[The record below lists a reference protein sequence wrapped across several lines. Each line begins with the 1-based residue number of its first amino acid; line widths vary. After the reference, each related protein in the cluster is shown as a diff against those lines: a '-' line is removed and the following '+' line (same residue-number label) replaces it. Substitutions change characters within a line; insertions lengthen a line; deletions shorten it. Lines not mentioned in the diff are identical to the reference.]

1 MASTASISAYV
12 LPPGVPVC
20 QPPHLEGDA
29 SLATE
34 ILPGPPPLGHTQQP
48 ATAKKSS
55 TMYSSLWPDDPG
67 TTYSGIVHGT
77 LIGQESM
84 DILKTRVRVDKSA
97 VTGRAQRA
105 SARNNNNSAPTAD
118 PPEPVQA
125 QSLPHSPPSAPG
137 ADWPMTGIDDD
148 VPVLSRSASSQNL
161 QELPSTSTNGR
172 LKRKDKGKGRE
183 IETSAVRVKEEP
195 SMISL
200 LSPEPGHLMTNQ
212 DHCSA
217 CRQLGKLVYCDGCP
231 RAFHLW
237 CLDPPMESVDEGDS
251 RWFCPACNI
260 RKDPPKKP
268 PASLI
273 SPLIHLVDISI
284 PSEFQLP
291 ADVRTFFKD
300 VATGDRG
307 AYVDNSELK
316 PPRLN
321 RHGQLEDRDSYR
333 LKDRNGAPV
342 LCHRCGTSAL
352 PDNVAAAAPAAKRA
366 RRSTSKGAHYEM
378 WKHIVSC
385 DYCDLHWHLD
395 CLDPPLSTMPPFTKK
410 WMCPNHA
417 DRILPP
423 RHRIPKHNAPPIEIT
438 KPRQFNNGNIEIIP
452 SQLPSTAI
460 SHPKVNV
467 DEVLI
472 NGRRYRVP
480 ERIILLDF
488 WSKVNKTAAS
498 GDVEDSSRM
507 SSPLTSLSS
516 LDDLEDRPD
525 PSQLEDI
532 AIAQMLCNFRLGTTG
547 SDPQPSASTSLKRP
561 EIAGKSEPKNV
572 GRPRVIKKIPRNVN
586 GASASAST
594 AKRKKST
601 SVTADPNARELRSTR
616 TKNGAPSKS
625 SSRLPEDV
633 DPVDPLP
640 DPIAPPKATKTVRVK
655 VEDTDGS
662 LSALSRTNGST
673 VKNQTTRTRAIRR
686 PPAKDEDVVITE
698 KPRRGRKRQR
708 ADEDGDDDGDPTY
721 HGPKGKA
728 VNKSAPP
735 SKSRRKSARTPT
747 HPGPV
752 SAPPQ
757 SVMTSSSTT
766 PGTPSLKIR
775 LPRLN
780 TLNPPS
786 AGAHNEDTSTRV

>member
-1 MASTASISAYV
+1 
-12 LPPGVPVC
+12 
-20 QPPHLEGDA
+20 
-29 SLATE
+29 
-34 ILPGPPPLGHTQQP
+34 
-48 ATAKKSS
+48 
-55 TMYSSLWPDDPG
+55 
-67 TTYSGIVHGT
+67 
-77 LIGQESM
+77 M

-118 PPEPVQA
+118 PPDPLHA
-125 QSLPHSPPSAPG
+125 QSPPHSPPSAPA
-137 ADWPMTGIDDD
+137 ADWPMSGIDDD
-148 VPVLSRSASSQNL
+148 VPVLSRSTSSQNL
-161 QELPSTSTNGR
+161 QELPPTSTNGR
-172 LKRKDKGKGRE
+172 MKRKDKGKGKE

-195 SMISL
+195 PMISL

-237 CLDPPMESVDEGDS
+237 CLDPPIESVDEGDS

-260 RKDPPKKP
+260 RRDPPKKP

-273 SPLIHLVDISI
+273 SPLIHLVDTSI

-291 ADVRTFFKD
+291 VDVRTFFKD

-307 AYVDNSELK
+307 AYVDSSELK

-352 PDNVAAAAPAAKRA
+352 PDNVAAAAPTAKRA

-410 WMCPNHA
+410 WMCPNHSE
-417 DRILPP
+417 RILPP
-423 RHRIPKHNAPPIEIT
+423 RRRIPKQNAPPIEIT
-438 KPRQFNNGNIEIIP
+438 KPRQFNNGNIDVIP

-460 SHPKVNV
+460 LHPKVSV

-488 WSKVNKTAAS
+488 WSKVNKTAVS
-498 GDVEDSSRM
+498 GDVEDGSRM

-516 LDDLEDRPD
+516 LDDLEDRPG
-525 PSQLEDI
+525 PSQTEDI
-532 AIAQMLCNFRLGTTG
+532 ALAQMLCDFRLGTSG
-547 SDPQPSASTSLKRP
+547 SDAQPSASTNLKRT
-561 EIAGKSEPKNV
+561 EIARKSAPRNV
-572 GRPRVIKKIPRNVN
+572 GRPRLIKKIPRNAN
-586 GASASAST
+586 GGASASGPT

-601 SVTADPNARELRSTR
+601 PVITDPSARELRSTR

-633 DPVDPLP
+633 NPVDPLP

-655 VEDTDGS
+655 VEDTDGG

-673 VKNQTTRTRAIRR
+673 VKTTRTRAIRR
-686 PPAKDEDVVITE
+686 PPAKDEDVVD
-698 KPRRGRKRQR
+698 KPKRGRKRQR

-728 VNKSAPP
+728 VGKSASASAP
-735 SKSRRKSARTPT
+735 KSRRKSARTPS

-752 SAPPQ
+752 SAPQ
-757 SVMTSSSTT
+757 SALTSTATT
-766 PGTPSLKIR
+766 PGTSSLKIR

>member
-1 MASTASISAYV
+1 MASTAGYV

-34 ILPGPPPLGHTQQP
+34 ILPGPPPLGHIQQP
-48 ATAKKSS
+48 ATTKKSS

-125 QSLPHSPPSAPG
+125 QSPPHSPPSAPG
-137 ADWPMTGIDDD
+137 ADSMTGIDDD
-148 VPVLSRSASSQNL
+148 MPVLSRSASSQNL
-161 QELPSTSTNGR
+161 QEPPSTGTNGR
-172 LKRKDKGKGRE
+172 LKRRDKGKGRE
-183 IETSAVRVKEEP
+183 IETSAVRIKEELP
-195 SMISL
+195 MISL

-273 SPLIHLVDISI
+273 SPLIHLVDTSI

-291 ADVRTFFKD
+291 ADVRAFFKD

-307 AYVDNSELK
+307 AYIDSSELK

-352 PDNVAAAAPAAKRA
+352 PDNVAAAAPTAKRA
-366 RRSTSKGAHYEM
+366 RRSASKGAHYEM

-488 WSKVNKTAAS
+488 WSKVNKTAAT

-525 PSQLEDI
+525 PSKIEEI
-532 AIAQMLCNFRLGTTG
+532 ALAQMLCDFRMGTSG
-547 SDPQPSASTSLKRP
+547 SDPQPSASTSLKHP
-561 EIAGKSEPKNV
+561 EIIGKSEPRNV
-572 GRPRVIKKIPRNVN
+572 GRPRIIKKNTRNVN
-586 GASASAST
+586 GGASASAPT
-594 AKRKKST
+594 AKRKKSA
-601 SVTADPNARELRSTR
+601 SVTTDPNPRELRSTR

-625 SSRLPEDV
+625 SSRLPEDIV
-633 DPVDPLP
+633 DSVDPLP
-640 DPIAPPKATKTVRVK
+640 DPIAAPPKAAKTVRVK
-655 VEDTDGS
+655 VEDTDGG
-662 LSALSRTNGST
+662 LSALSRMNGST
-673 VKNQTTRTRAIRR
+673 IKNQTTRTRSIRR
-686 PPAKDEDVVITE
+686 PAAKDEDVVIAE

-728 VNKSAPP
+728 VRKASP
-735 SKSRRKSARTPT
+735 SKRRRKSARTPT
-747 HPGPV
+747 HPGSI
-752 SAPPQ
+752 SAPPPQ
-757 SVMTSSSTT
+757 SSMTSSTTT
-766 PGTPSLKIR
+766 PATPSLKIR